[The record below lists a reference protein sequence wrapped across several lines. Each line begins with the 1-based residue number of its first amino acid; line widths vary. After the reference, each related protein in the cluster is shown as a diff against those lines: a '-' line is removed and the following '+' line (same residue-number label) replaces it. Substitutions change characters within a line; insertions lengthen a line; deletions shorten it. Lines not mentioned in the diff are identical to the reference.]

1 MMIASETLYSGQITV
16 SVELIKPNYLVLFMS
31 YVLKTKCKPRKKRLP
46 TIFELK
52 NESNIPKCG
61 IFEATSNECKK
72 INVKGHATFVSLSHK
87 WPKTEVS
94 DRLLLMAYTPG
105 KVMG

>member
-1 MMIASETLYSGQITV
+1 MIASETLYSGQITV
-16 SVELIKPNYLVLFMS
+16 SVELIKPNYLVLFMN

-61 IFEATSNECKK
+61 VFEATSNECKK
-72 INVKGHATFVSLSHK
+72 MKGQPVSLSHK

-94 DRLLLMAYTPG
+94 DRLLLMAYAPG

>member
-52 NESNIPKCG
+52 MKAASLNVVSLKQLQM
-61 IFEATSNECKK
+61 
-72 INVKGHATFVSLSHK
+72 NVKKLT
-87 WPKTEVS
+87 
-94 DRLLLMAYTPG
+94 
-105 KVMG
+105 

>member
-61 IFEATSNECKK
+61 IFGATSNECKK
-72 INVKGHATFVSLSHK
+72 INMKGQPLSPFPSNGPRQRSL
-87 WPKTEVS
+87 T
-94 DRLLLMAYTPG
+94 DCC
-105 KVMG
+105 